1 MGNKG
6 ATFAKRQRE
15 QASKD
20 RAREKAQRREER
32 ARRPTAEKA
41 DGADPD
47 IDWIVPG
54 PQPIPEE

>member
-32 ARRPTAEKA
+32 KGRPAGERVA
-41 DGADPD
+41 GSDPD